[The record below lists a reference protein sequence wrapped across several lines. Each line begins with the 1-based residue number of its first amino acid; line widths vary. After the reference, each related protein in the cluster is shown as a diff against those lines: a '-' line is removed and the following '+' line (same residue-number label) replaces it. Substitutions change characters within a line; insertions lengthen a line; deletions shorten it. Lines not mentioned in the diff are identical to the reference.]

1 MRPQSTP
8 NSSRLFST
16 RLAKRGSRWVI
27 ARNKAHATL
36 RGGHG
41 SSGGLGTRLLAEED
55 DDLETSGSHQGRA
68 VPWALR
74 GAPFAEAT
82 IASMDPN
89 DGDHIRS
96 IWSAD
101 GEGPIFDS
109 AAQCAILNM
118 AGKYAIIEAAEAAE
132 GTMAGGG
139 AGDGGMGSGVGG
151 MGNVGDVG
159 GVGGMGNDGGTD
171 REATSLNECAGGGHS
186 FRGEMP
192 RDSYGTA
199 LRPQKGNA
207 VTFSPIAIKNARDY
221 GGIVIKDQTM
231 LLDKVHQCCPCLQ
244 GLLFNLNLVAISLTL
259 LLAPL
264 SPFFSLFAIVSFTGT
279 WDAFFGAGGGNNHT
293 NGSSNGSSA
302 IESFGDWSNNTHPLL
317 PAEGATTWAPGLDET
332 SKVLLVVFYS
342 ALLYIMT
349 LNLVSLAHPGMV
361 RILCRENWPNMLVV
375 LGTSWTYGILAAYL
389 LTNPYHVMYLTL
401 VKFALPLY
409 LTLFDA
415 VPAGVLLRYRKE
427 TLEHVWGIDH
437 NNDGHRTNSKVVF
450 FALLIIGV
458 ALLLDIFRTVTAT
471 PDTSTSSAPQHHP
484 CCCFHNFSPLDHTML
499 CPPTHI

>member
-8 NSSRLFST
+8 NSSRLLST

-27 ARNKAHATL
+27 ARNKCH
-36 RGGHG
+36 GGG
-41 SSGGLGTRLLAEED
+41 GSGGLGTRLLADDD
-55 DDLETSGSHQGRA
+55 DDLEIRSGSHQGRA

-96 IWSAD
+96 LWSAD

-109 AAQCAILNM
+109 AAQGAILNM

-132 GTMAGGG
+132 GTRTGGG
-139 AGDGGMGSGVGG
+139 AGDGGMGGGVDG
-151 MGNVGDVG
+151 MGSVGDVG
-159 GVGGMGNDGGTD
+159 GVCGGGNDGGTD

-192 RDSYGTA
+192 RDAYGTA

-231 LLDKVHQCCPCLQ
+231 LLDKVHQCCPALA
-244 GLLFNLNLVAISLTL
+244 GLLFNLNLVAIFMTL

-264 SPFFSLFAIVSFTGT
+264 SPFFSLFAIVAFTGT
-279 WDAFFGAGGGNNHT
+279 WDAFFGAGGGKNYT
-293 NGSSNGSSA
+293 NGSSNGSS
-302 IESFGDWSNNTHPLL
+302 NNTHPT
-317 PAEGATTWAPGLDET
+317 AWAPGLDET

-342 ALLYIMT
+342 ALLYIMA
-349 LNLVSLAHPGMV
+349 LNIISLAHPGMV

-458 ALLLDIFRTVTAT
+458 ALLLDIFRTVTMYCIPCYILCT
-471 PDTSTSSAPQHHP
+471 EAPSLLLLP
-484 CCCFHNFSPLDHTML
+484 
-499 CPPTHI
+499 